1 MEPDPNLASLEAESA
16 GAGDHEAFTAE
27 NERERQALLQD
38 CVSQRTSEL
47 IQSNIELRA
56 ALEKNEAIAASLA
69 RSEAR
74 MRLITDS
81 IPALVAYFGSD
92 RRYHFANRG
101 YGEWF
106 GLDTGNPEGIRARQ
120 YLGEETYSRIR
131 PFVMQAMS
139 GQPVTFEYEVQTVHR
154 GHRIARTSLIP
165 DIDSQGGIAGCFELT
180 FDITDERLAQER
192 LSRAQKMEALGQLT
206 GGLAHDFNNILTVIQ
221 GNLTALS
228 EIAAARSYVDEYI
241 QPALDAAARGSDLL
255 KGLLSFARKH
265 PLSSRVEDLNGLV
278 AATAKLLWNTLP
290 DSLRLHCQLGQQ
302 PIPVKLDPN
311 QLQNALI
318 NLALNARDAT
328 LGRGKLTMR
337 CEAIDLTEQ
346 AAERLHLAPGA
357 YARITVEDDGCG
369 MDQATIARVFE
380 PFFTTKAPGQG
391 SGLGMSMVYGFVQ
404 QSGGS
409 LDISS
414 TPGQGTTVILLFPR
428 FQPAA
433 EAPASKPDGAT
444 RAQQRQEGRR
454 GLALLVEDDAA
465 VRKVLRRD
473 LLDIGFSVI
482 EAENAR
488 EAIDLI
494 DHTEHVRLLLTDVVM
509 PGELDGLDVVE
520 HARASRKVPRIV
532 IMSGY
537 MNEKQAPA
545 GVALLQKPFSRQQLA
560 AMLKETE

>member
-1 MEPDPNLASLEAESA
+1 MELPPPVSRDAQPARGDPEMSQAEPDRGHAPES
-16 GAGDHEAFTAE
+16 GM
-27 NERERQALLQD
+27 
-38 CVSQRTSEL
+38 SQRTSEL
-47 IQSNIELRA
+47 IQSNIRLRA

-92 RRYHFANRG
+92 RRYHFVNRG

-106 GLDTGNPEGIRARQ
+106 GLDTANPEGIRARQ

-154 GHRIARTSLIP
+154 GPRIARTSLIP
-165 DIDSQGGIAGCFELT
+165 DIDPQGGIAGCFELT
-180 FDITDERLAQER
+180 FDIMDERLAQER
-192 LSRAQKMEALGQLT
+192 LARAQKMEALGQLT

-221 GNLTALS
+221 GNLAALS
-228 EIAAARSYVDEYI
+228 EIAAARPYVGEYI
-241 QPALDAAARGSDLL
+241 QPALDAAARGSDLIQ
-255 KGLLSFARKH
+255 GLLSFARKH
-265 PLSSRVEDLNGLV
+265 PLSSRVEDLKELV
-278 AATAKLLWNTLP
+278 AATAKLLRNTLP
-290 DSLRLHCQLGQQ
+290 DSLKLRCELGSQ

-318 NLALNARDAT
+318 NLAINSRDAT
-328 LGRGKLTMR
+328 LGKGQITMR
-337 CEAIDLTEQ
+337 CESIDLGEQ
-346 AAERLHLAPGA
+346 AAERLHLAAGA

-404 QSGGS
+404 QSGGG
-409 LDISS
+409 LDIRS
-414 TPGQGTTVILLFPR
+414 TPGQGTTVTLLFPR
-428 FQPAA
+428 FLPAQPAPIGTPT
-433 EAPASKPDGAT
+433 EAMV
-444 RAQQRQEGRR
+444 QRQEGHR

-494 DHTEHVRLLLTDVVM
+494 DHTDRIRLLLTDVVM
-509 PGELDGLDVVE
+509 PGELDGLDVVA
-520 HARASRKVPRIV
+520 HARASQKVPRIV
-532 IMSGY
+532 VMSGY

-545 GVALLQKPFSRQQLA
+545 GVPLLQKPFSRQQLA
-560 AMLKETE
+560 AALQEAE